1 MSYEIND
8 ALNIKLNTALNT
20 SVLKNWMWV
29 NAKCCTESLASIVAL
44 NECIYKLTFIIKIH
58 DPETT

>member
-20 SVLKNWMWV
+20 SVFKNVGQCQMLHW
-29 NAKCCTESLASIVAL
+29 KSC
-44 NECIYKLTFIIKIH
+44 
-58 DPETT
+58 